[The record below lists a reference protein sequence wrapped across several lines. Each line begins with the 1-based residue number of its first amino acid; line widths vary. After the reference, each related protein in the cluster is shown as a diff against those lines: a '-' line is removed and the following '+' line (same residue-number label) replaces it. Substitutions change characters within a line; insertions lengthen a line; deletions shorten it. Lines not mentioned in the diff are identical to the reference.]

1 MHATIDAY
9 LDSLK
14 TALQGSDAA
23 LVQDALADAREH
35 LSLALQAAREKD
47 PTADEARALAGII
60 EAYGSP
66 EETAAAYREVERR
79 TAPALERP
87 LKTRS
92 AFGRFLEVYTD
103 PRAWGGLFYMLI
115 ASLTG
120 VFYFSWAVTGFA
132 VSVSFLIL
140 MIGLPVAL
148 LFLLSIR
155 GLALLEGRLVEALLG
170 VRMPRRPLF
179 SNPNLRWLDRL
190 QALVTDRTTWRM
202 LGYMVAQFV
211 SGIVY
216 LVLLTVVLAFT
227 LSLLGLP
234 IIQQLTGQ
242 GVIVMGTTRYTV
254 PLWSYPLWMLG
265 GALLWTI
272 FMNVARGIG
281 QLHGRYARWML
292 IA

>member
-1 MHATIDAY
+1 
-9 LDSLK
+9 
-14 TALQGSDAA
+14 
-23 LVQDALADAREH
+23 
-35 LSLALQAAREKD
+35 
-47 PTADEARALAGII
+47 
-60 EAYGSP
+60 
-66 EETAAAYREVERR
+66 
-79 TAPALERP
+79 
-87 LKTRS
+87 
-92 AFGRFLEVYTD
+92 
-103 PRAWGGLFYMLI
+103 MLI

-140 MIGLPVAL
+140 IIGLPVAL

-179 SNPNLRWLDRL
+179 SNPDLRWLDRL
-190 QALVTDRTTWRM
+190 KALATDRTTWRM

-216 LVLLTVVLAFT
+216 LVLLTVVFAFT
-227 LSLLGLP
+227 LSMLGLP
-234 IIQQLTGQ
+234 IVQQLTGQ
-242 GVIVMGTTRYTV
+242 GVIVMGTVSYTV
-254 PLWSYPLWMLG
+254 PLWSYPLWVLG
-265 GALLWTI
+265 GVLLWTI